1 MEILEL
7 YKENNMN
14 FFHRDNLPV
23 LISIF
28 VTIIILA
35 AFWFTYEFKRFELE
49 RIVIQSAVER
59 GSDPM
64 ATACA
69 LNINKQSDQ
78 CDKYLIIMSKIAK

>member
-1 MEILEL
+1 
-7 YKENNMN
+7 MN
-14 FFHRDNLPV
+14 FFHRENLPV

-28 VTIIILA
+28 ITIIILA
-35 AFWFTYEFKRFELE
+35 AFWFTYEYKRFELE
-49 RIVIQSAVER
+49 RVVIQSAVER